1 MHLHR
6 LSTHL
11 LCVLLMSHGTYTLG
25 QVVSGE
31 DSTCGPL
38 RPPGQYGP
46 YDFRKDRDKISVVVD
61 NHFQPMVE
69 HLISGQTSMYVGG
82 DIDFTLRAIP
92 NHPNALM
99 SMMLLGEK
107 EKTTAPRGS
116 RYSVECWFERAIR
129 FRPDDNVVRM
139 IYTNFLTKKKRKPEA
154 MQQLDI
160 VLTTA
165 KDNALTYNNVGLL
178 YFDLGEYQ
186 KALVQAHKAIELGL
200 NRPDLPRQ
208 LQSVGKWSDPVA
220 ETSEIPSN
228 IPSPKLEAPAASE
241 TLKP

>member
-1 MHLHR
+1 MV
-6 LSTHL
+6 T
-11 LCVLLMSHGTYTLG
+11 
-25 QVVSGE
+25 
-31 DSTCGPL
+31 
-38 RPPGQYGP
+38 
-46 YDFRKDRDKISVVVD
+46 
-61 NHFQPMVE
+61 NHFQPFVE
-69 HLISGQTSMYVGG
+69 QLIRGQTGALG
-82 DIDFTLRAIP
+82 ADIAFTLRAIP

-107 EKTTAPRGS
+107 EKTSNPRGS
-116 RYSVECWFERAIR
+116 DYSVECWFERAIR

-139 IYTNFLTKKKRKPEA
+139 IYTNFLTKNKRRPEA

-160 VLTTA
+160 VLTMA

-220 ETSEIPSN
+220 GTSEIPTPESG
-228 IPSPKLEAPAASE
+228 APAASG

>member
-107 EKTTAPRGS
+107 EKTTTPRGS

-139 IYTNFLTKKKRKPEA
+139 IYTNFLTKNKRKPEA
-154 MQQLDI
+154 MKQLDI

-165 KDNALTYNNVGLL
+165 KDYALTYNNVGLL

-186 KALVQAHKAIELGL
+186 KALVQAHKAIQLGL

-208 LQSVGKWSDPVA
+208 LQSVGKWSEPVA
-220 ETSEIPSN
+220 ETSD
-228 IPSPKLEAPAASE
+228 IPSPKLESPAASE

>member
-1 MHLHR
+1 MHVSR
-6 LSTHL
+6 FSTHL
-11 LCVLLMSHGTYTLG
+11 LCLLLVSHVPCTFG
-25 QVVSGE
+25 QVLSGE
-31 DSTCGPL
+31 DSSCGPL

-46 YDFRKDRDKISVVVD
+46 YDFRSDRDKLSVVVT
-61 NHFQPMVE
+61 NHFQPFVE
-69 HLISGQTSMYVGG
+69 QLIRGQTGALG
-82 DIDFTLRAIP
+82 ADIAFTLRAIP

-107 EKTTAPRGS
+107 EKTSNPRGS
-116 RYSVECWFERAIR
+116 NYSVECWFERAIR

-139 IYTNFLTKKKRKPEA
+139 IYTNFLTKNKRRPEA

-160 VLTTA
+160 VLTMA

-220 ETSEIPSN
+220 GTSEIPTPESG
-228 IPSPKLEAPAASE
+228 APAASG